1 MDRSWELW
9 KKNVPEMKSRPLQ
22 FFLHFFNP
30 KKMLN
35 IHEDKSRSGHLGST
49 SKAPFRRKKPE
60 RESVCVR
67 EGVRAC
73 ASENVRVKVCE
84 WLCACGGRE
93 RGQFI

>member
-22 FFLHFFNP
+22 FFFYIFFNP

-73 ASENVRVKVCE
+73 ASENVRVCE
-84 WLCACGGRE
+84 CE
-93 RGQFI
+93 